1 MERQIQTIQKITN
14 KKYLIKYFIERN
26 AEGIT
31 DKIYMERYDQSLQDY
46 IHYLGQTIQYHHRI
60 SIARQVIDAVLTIH
74 NSEVVHRD
82 IKPANFLI
90 DDSNKDGIRV
100 KIIDF
105 A

>member
-1 MERQIQTIQKITN
+1 MER
-14 KKYLIKYFIERN
+14 F
-26 AEGIT
+26 
-31 DKIYMERYDQSLQDY
+31 DQSLQDY

-74 NSEVVHRD
+74 DSNVVHRD

-105 A
+105 AQSYEKEHKFDIDYAYSHPYSPI